1 MISTCVILFQGKEKN
16 IICTTEQ
23 LEEFLQQRNDIILDE
38 VIFITVDILLF

>member
-1 MISTCVILFQGKEKN
+1 MTEFQGKEKN

-38 VIFITVDILLF
+38 VIIQMWWSIWARI